1 MKAAELF
8 DVTGRVAFIT
18 GAASGLGLAMTEV
31 LARNGARV
39 VMADL
44 DEASLD
50 REAARLRHA
59 GLAVEAQAL
68 DVADADRLRAAV
80 DGAVRRHGRLDAV
93 FANAGISSGPGF
105 GNPEGEIEDVSLDLW
120 DKALRV
126 NLTGAFLTIQAAA
139 RHMKRQKAG
148 SIVVTSSVAALRP
161 SPLPGHAYHASKAA
175 LANLVRLIA
184 IELGP
189 HGVRVNAIAPGPFV
203 TNIAGGRLRDPASQK
218 LFVSTVPLG
227 RAAQPDEIKGLAL
240 FLASDA
246 SSYVT
251 GAVIPIDG
259 GTSA

>member
-8 DVTGRVAFIT
+8 DVAGRTAFVT

-44 DEASLD
+44 DGASLD
-50 REAARLRHA
+50 REAARLRDA
-59 GLAVEAQAL
+59 GLAVELVEL
-68 DVADADRLRAAV
+68 DVSDAEAVRRAI
-80 DGAVRRHGRLDAV
+80 DGAARRHGRLDAV

-105 GNPEGEIEDVSLDLW
+105 GDPAGAIENVSLDLW

-126 NLTGAFLTIQAAA
+126 NLTGAFLTVQAAA
-139 RHMKRQKAG
+139 RHMKRQGTG

-161 SPLPGHAYHASKAA
+161 SPLPGHAYHAGKAA
-175 LANLVRLIA
+175 VANLVRLIS
-184 IELGP
+184 IELAP
-189 HGVRVNAIAPGPFV
+189 HGVRVNGIAPGPFV
-203 TNIAGGRLRDPASQK
+203 TNMAGGRLRDKASQSR
-218 LFVSTVPLG
+218 FVSTVPLG
-227 RAAQPDEIKGLAL
+227 RVAQPSEIKGITL

-251 GAVIPIDG
+251 GAVIPVDG